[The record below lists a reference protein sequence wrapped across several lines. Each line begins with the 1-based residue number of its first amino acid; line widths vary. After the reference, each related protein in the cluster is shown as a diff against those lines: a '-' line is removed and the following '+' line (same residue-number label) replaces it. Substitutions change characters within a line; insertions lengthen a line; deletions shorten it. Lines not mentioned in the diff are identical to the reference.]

1 MNPKKDPAFFLLL
14 LLLIGMGGAV
24 YYYSQVKEPALQKL
38 PAPGTADN
46 NKYLHEE
53 TAVTIINTIDSNYT
67 IAVNNT
73 IDSTTVAH
81 SNTKEAEA
89 LKNKRIDSDIKSLVP
104 VKEPPYFEITTPEPR
119 EGDEEDNEKPTKAT
133 LVSIASVPEVVCQ
146 LYGSKKQKLLV
157 YPSSGQWQT
166 MYLIAPLAD
175 KKMQWKKTLIQP
187 EYEGVS
193 YPTYKEAKLNYKGNK
208 YDVVVISF
216 KGKAVDEKHPYGI
229 QIANNP
235 NFLIFGD
242 QRNNNEL
249 YLYENGKVER
259 FIPAKDFRIID

>member
-38 PAPGTADN
+38 TVPKTANDN
-46 NKYLHEE
+46 RYLYEE
-53 TAVTIINTIDSNYT
+53 SAGITINTIDSDHT
-67 IAVNNT
+67 QAVNFP
-73 IDSTTVAH
+73 IDSAAH

-89 LKNKRIDSDIKSLVP
+89 LKNKRIDSDIKSLMP

-119 EGDEEDNEKPTKAT
+119 EGDEEDKEKPNKAT

-157 YPSSGQWQT
+157 YPSRGQWQT

-193 YPTYKEAKLNYKGNK
+193 YPIYKEAKLNYKGNK

-259 FIPAKDFRIID
+259 FIPANDFRIID